1 MTNHVHLLVTAEQNN
16 GVSRRCRHYDRS
28 LLTCMVSLL
37 FHPPFTARCHFLF
50 PEGGAGLESIDEI
63 LAGAEGLL
71 AVGAG
76 SGHEYDAVIG

>member
-1 MTNHVHLLVTAEQNN
+1 
-16 GVSRRCRHYDRS
+16 
-28 LLTCMVSLL
+28 MVSLL

>member
-37 FHPPFTARCHFLF
+37 FHPPFTARCRFLF
-50 PEGGAGLESIDEI
+50 PEGGTGFESIDEV

-76 SGHEYDAVIG
+76 SGDEYDAVIG